1 MEKQGLRNWRL
12 SMKSDYKK
20 SRNIA
25 FDDFPIRAQT
35 ANARKSIKRI
45 YEKSVRRK
53 AKYVIKELEAQSE
66 RD

>member
-1 MEKQGLRNWRL
+1 
-12 SMKSDYKK
+12 MKSDYKK
-20 SRNIA
+20 SRNIV

-53 AKYVIKELEAQSE
+53 AKYVIKELEAQN
-66 RD
+66 DNT